1 MNKVCCGWPLKSDNS
16 FLFWGRMHKMSSAA
30 WDLSFLGGA
39 QSSSRQL
46 STGQDVR
53 GCFRELWR
61 QWARRWRIN
70 TRNESSYSSG
80 LYECSSMLHYAKGTS
95 KLLMLGLKLLLQLVC
110 VHKWGQFLEPHAS
123 SVITWS
129 PELGT
134 LILGMV
140 LLQREALRP
149 QWTCSLQS

>member
-1 MNKVCCGWPLKSDNS
+1 
-16 FLFWGRMHKMSSAA
+16 MSSATC
-30 WDLSFLGGA
+30 DLSFLGGA

-46 STGQDVR
+46 SAGQNVR

-80 LYECSSMLHYAKGTS
+80 LYDCSSILHYSKGTS
-95 KLLMLGLKLLLQLVC
+95 KLLMFGHKLLLQLVC
-110 VHKWGQFLEPHAS
+110 PHKWGQFHEAHPS
-123 SVITWS
+123 TVITWC

-140 LLQREALRP
+140 LLQRGSYFDHSELAVCRANSTHVEHLQHELMPRLRHN
-149 QWTCSLQS
+149 